1 MWGVDLKTVHNWVDE
16 GALEA
21 FRTPGRHL
29 RFRRRSLLSFLR
41 RYNQPI
47 PEALASPRPTVMLAH
62 GDAEVRARL
71 AAQLEPSFNIIT
83 EADTVRVLAALGEQ
97 SAGASMVDALV
108 VALPVPG
115 VDDLRW
121 LRAVLKHPDT
131 RYVRVL
137 VLSQDDDRARRW
149 QDAGA
154 IATVRPGELG
164 QLRALLEQVLC
175 VPFSGTG

>member
-1 MWGVDLKTVHNWVDE
+1 MWGVDLKTVHNWVEE

-47 PEALASPRPTVMLAH
+47 PEALASPRPTVMVAH
-62 GDAEVRARL
+62 ADPAVRARL
-71 AAQLEPSFNIIT
+71 VEQLSPSFQVVTEGNIIG
-83 EADTVRVLAALGEQ
+83 ALAALGEQ
-97 SAGASMVDALV
+97 CAGASLVDALV
-108 VALPVPG
+108 VALPSPG
-115 VDDLRW
+115 VDDPRW
-121 LRAVLKHPDT
+121 IRAVLSHPDT

-149 QDAGA
+149 QEAGA

>member
-1 MWGVDLKTVHNWVDE
+1 
-16 GALEA
+16 
-21 FRTPGRHL
+21 
-29 RFRRRSLLSFLR
+29 
-41 RYNQPI
+41 
-47 PEALASPRPTVMLAH
+47 
-62 GDAEVRARL
+62 
-71 AAQLEPSFNIIT
+71 
-83 EADTVRVLAALGEQ
+83 
-97 SAGASMVDALV
+97 MVDALV